1 MGFDGGIWFWQA
13 GAADHTPCVGS
24 MILKFHHPGI
34 KPFDIRIFQNK
45 KIWELD
51 FPSYLPYFVADMPK
65 SPPSMEKKT
74 KEKGKAYK
82 INVDIK
88 RNLVPLKGMR
98 NSLLYLSGR
107 IGVSLK
113 INIFM
118 NNLNVIMCER
128 LFGWAAP

>member
-1 MGFDGGIWFWQA
+1 
-13 GAADHTPCVGS
+13 
-24 MILKFHHPGI
+24 
-34 KPFDIRIFQNK
+34 
-45 KIWELD
+45 
-51 FPSYLPYFVADMPK
+51 
-65 SPPSMEKKT
+65 MEKKT

-88 RNLVPLKGMR
+88 RNLVPLKGML
-98 NSLLYLSGR
+98 NSLLSLSGR

-128 LFGWAAP
+128 LFG